1 MKSLRTVFYVI
12 LLTVVLIACAP
23 GRVPSNQVLSN
34 RLLADTAGWV
44 VDTLSAD
51 MIHYRYT
58 SWYEPQKAFQV
69 VNVLEFDPASK
80 DKKVIVAF
88 DEPLD
93 SLSSA
98 CQEYPGIVAGI
109 NGTYFDKPG
118 GKSYN
123 FVKADGKVL
132 SQIEVADTSLYF
144 WKSQGR
150 LSFSGDGKAFDI
162 EYTDVKRLQNSRA
175 ANILTGAP
183 VLIYK
188 YQPVGMQFV
197 KSPDS
202 VLSKLHYEHPD
213 RHQGLRHPRT
223 AIAITNTNHLLLI
236 TVDGRHKQAAGM
248 SARELTEF
256 ITRYFRP
263 RSALNLDGGGSTTMW
278 ISGANV
284 NGVVNYP
291 SDNKK
296 FDHYGQRPAES
307 FILIQKINSD
317 QHW

>member
-1 MKSLRTVFYVI
+1 MKSLCAIFYVI
-12 LLTVVLIACAP
+12 LPAVALIACAT
-23 GRVPSNQVLSN
+23 GRTLNHRVLSN
-34 RLLADTAGWV
+34 RLLADSTGWV
-44 VDTLSAD
+44 LDTLSAD
-51 MIHYRYT
+51 MIHYQYNA
-58 SWYEPQKAFQV
+58 WYEPQKAFQV

-80 DKKVIVAF
+80 DKKVIVGF
-88 DEPLD
+88 DDPLD
-93 SLSSA
+93 SLSSV
-98 CQEYPGIVAGI
+98 CQEYPDIVAGI

-144 WKSQGR
+144 WKSQGHF
-150 LSFSGDGKAFDI
+150 SFSRDEKVFEID
-162 EYTDVKRLQNSRA
+162 YTDVKKLHNSRE

-183 VLIYK
+183 VLIYN

-223 AIAITNTNHLLLI
+223 AIAITKNHHLLLI
-236 TVDGRHKQAAGM
+236 TVDGRHKKAAGM

-256 ITRYFRP
+256 ITRYFCP
-263 RSALNLDGGGSTTMW
+263 KSALNLDGGGSTTMW
-278 ISGANV
+278 ISDANV

-307 FILIQKINSD
+307 FILIPKINSD